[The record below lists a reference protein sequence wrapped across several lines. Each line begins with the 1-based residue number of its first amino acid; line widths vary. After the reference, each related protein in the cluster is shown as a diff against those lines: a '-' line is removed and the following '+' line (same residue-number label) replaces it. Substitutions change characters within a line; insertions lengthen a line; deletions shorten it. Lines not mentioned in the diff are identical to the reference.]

1 MEEDE
6 LGNLAVLDGGAIIV
20 AGCVEECESGLFLAD
35 ADVFDLGEALRAI
48 PAVWSLE
55 RVIINPNMMV
65 IHTFIVAE
73 AV

>member
-48 PAVWSLE
+48 PAVRALKKDYKPLHDGDTY
-55 RVIINPNMMV
+55 V
-65 IHTFIVAE
+65 
-73 AV
+73 